1 MLLKQCN
8 DSLFYCF
15 VGKQIWEKKDFSKEK
30 IKHFRTIYSNVNV
43 DPNIQSKVG
52 FKKTQITQGI
62 VYLIFV

>member
-1 MLLKQCN
+1 MILCFILCRQTNLKEKRLL
-8 DSLFYCF
+8 
-15 VGKQIWEKKDFSKEK
+15 KEK

-52 FKKTQITQGI
+52 LKKNQLTQGI